1 MEIIEGGKKM
11 MNEEKMN
18 EETKKCADLVVGE
31 MNDRI
36 DELRR
41 LYDAWRQ
48 GEDYEDDAEDEWD
61 KIDCE
66 SIYDH
71 GLGFDYVE
79 PNTFDEQPL
88 GYWRYQL
95 SWGGPSD
102 EFRYVDD
109 GSIEYWY
116 MEWFDSAHRI
126 LTGRDHAFMQEFAE
140 SFFMITHKGKWER
153 DY

>member
-1 MEIIEGGKKM
+1 M

-18 EETKKCADLVVGE
+18 EETKKCADLVVGK
-31 MNDRI
+31 MNESI
-36 DELRR
+36 DELKR

>member
-1 MEIIEGGKKM
+1 VKTIEGGKKM

-18 EETKKCADLVVGE
+18 EETKKCADLVVGK
-31 MNDRI
+31 MNDKI
-36 DELRR
+36 DTLRR
-41 LYDAWRQ
+41 LYDAWCQ

-61 KIDCE
+61 QIDSE
-66 SIYDH
+66 TIYDY
-71 GLGFDYVE
+71 GLCFDYVE

-95 SWGGPSD
+95 SYGGPSD

-116 MEWFDSAHRI
+116 MDWFDGAHRS
-126 LTGRDHAFMQEFAE
+126 LMGSDYAFMQELAE
-140 SFFMITHKGKWER
+140 SFFMMTHKAKWER

>member
-1 MEIIEGGKKM
+1 M